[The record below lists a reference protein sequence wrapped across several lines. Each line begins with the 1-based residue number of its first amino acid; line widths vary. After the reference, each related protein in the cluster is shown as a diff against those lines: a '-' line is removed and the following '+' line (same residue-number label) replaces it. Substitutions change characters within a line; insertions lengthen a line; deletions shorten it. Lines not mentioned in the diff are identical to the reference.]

1 MRRSY
6 RYESIHLFYVLSIC
20 SVYFSQCESFQ
31 HFFYTNR
38 LDLRKRAKLVV
49 RVPTRSQ
56 FLKPFHRRGLHHSTK
71 NFGADESMFEL
82 RSRSWVVLVEDEE
95 AIRLAVG
102 DFLYKAGYSVS
113 ACADAEA
120 LLELLTGTGT
130 NDRLGIPLPDCI
142 ICDIRIPG
150 DGMNGLE
157 LLTILKNPPNPTPE
171 DDLSLLRFQ
180 WKRIPVIMLTAKSLT
195 PDRIEGYKRGA
206 DAYLPKPFAAEE
218 LLSIVDNL
226 IRRVVEQSGVDFQE
240 RTSLMDLKMDMIDL
254 KKILKERQG
263 FGLDNS
269 NEEKG
274 LKPVRN
280 KVLSSLPSQTQML
293 SPTDRDQHDMNVK
306 LTATEQEVLELLTQ
320 GLSNGEIAEKVGVSS
335 SMRVG
340 KIVSNLYLK
349 TLTRTRTELVR
360 WAIRMG
366 YISSK

>member
-1 MRRSY
+1 MMRL
-6 RYESIHLFYVLSIC
+6 YESLTVFYILSIC
-20 SVYFSQCESFQ
+20 SFCFSHCQSFQ
-31 HFFYTNR
+31 DFSYTQG
-38 LDLRKRAKLVV
+38 RKIRRKEKSVV
-49 RVPTRSQ
+49 QSK
-56 FLKPFHRRGLHHSTK
+56 FLIPFHGRGIHCASK
-71 NFGADESMFEL
+71 NVGTDETMFER
-82 RSRSWVVLVEDEE
+82 RSKSWVVLVDDEE

-102 DFLYKAGYSVS
+102 EFLYKAGYSVS

-130 NDRLGIPLPDCI
+130 SGGLGISLPDCI

-150 DGMNGLE
+150 DGMDGLE
-157 LLTILKNPPNPTPE
+157 LLTILKNPPNPTPA

-226 IRRVVEQSGVDFQE
+226 IRRVNEQSGTDFQDNA
-240 RTSLMDLKMDMIDL
+240 SLMDLKMDMIDL
-254 KKILKERQG
+254 KAILKESQD
-263 FGLDNS
+263 FGVGKNLLDNP
-269 NEEKG
+269 NREED

-280 KVLSSLPSQTQML
+280 TLSSSLPSQTRML
-293 SPTDRDQHDMNVK
+293 SPTDREYHDLNVK
-306 LTATEQEVLELLTQ
+306 LTTSEQEVLELLTQ
-320 GLSNGEIAEKVGVSS
+320 GLSNGEISARRGTSS
-335 SMRVG
+335 SLTRVG
-340 KIVSNLYLK
+340 KIVSSLYSK

-366 YISSK
+366 YVSSK